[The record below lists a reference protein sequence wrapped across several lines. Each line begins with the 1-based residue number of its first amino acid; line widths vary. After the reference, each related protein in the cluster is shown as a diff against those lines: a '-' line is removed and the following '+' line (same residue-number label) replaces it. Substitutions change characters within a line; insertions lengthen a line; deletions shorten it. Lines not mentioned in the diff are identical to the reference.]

1 MKTFL
6 ISILCLLSMAPAFS
20 QNTPICSHE
29 TKKYVNEL
37 GLVFPLNKDDVKNYI
52 NGNNIV
58 VNPLTSGFNSGFQ
71 LGKHRIINDQAT
83 LGVILGANTFFS
95 SGISET
101 QIYQLNA
108 HLTGR
113 LYFGETWRNGVFAE
127 IGAGPEFAAASAS
140 VQGTNFQF
148 QANFG
153 SRFGLGYN
161 YQFNKDVTL
170 GISFIASPSLLS
182 DNYFNN
188 SKLVVNMLW

>member
-1 MKTFL
+1 MKLFL
-6 ISILCLLSMAPAFS
+6 SLALFILSAISGMAQS
-20 QNTPICSHE
+20 TPVCSGE
-29 TKKYVNEL
+29 TKKYINEL
-37 GLVFPLNKDDVKNYI
+37 GLVFPINKDDVKNYI
-52 NGNNIV
+52 NGNNVV
-58 VNPLTSGFNSGFQ
+58 VNPLTSGFSSGFQ
-71 LGKHRIINDQAT
+71 LGKHRIINDKAT

-95 SGISET
+95 SGISNN
-101 QIYQLNA
+101 QIYQMNA

-127 IGAGPEFAAASAS
+127 IGAGPEFAASS
-140 VQGTNFQF
+140 IQGGDFQF

-170 GISFIASPSLLS
+170 GLSFVTSPSVLS

-188 SKLVVNMLW
+188 SKIVVNMLW

>member
-1 MKTFL
+1 MKSFL
-6 ISILCLLSMAPAFS
+6 ISILCVLSMVPAFS
-20 QNTPICSHE
+20 QNTPICSNE

-37 GLVFPLNKDDVKNYI
+37 GLVFPINKDDVKNYI
-52 NGNNIV
+52 NGNNVV
-58 VNPLTSGFNSGFQ
+58 VNPLTSGFSSGFQ
-71 LGKHRIINDQAT
+71 VGKHRIINDQAT
-83 LGVILGANTFFS
+83 LGVVLGANTFFS
-95 SGISET
+95 SGASEN
-101 QIYQLNA
+101 QIYQINA

-113 LYFGETWRNGVFAE
+113 LYFGDTWRNGVFAE
-127 IGAGPEFAAASAS
+127 IGAGPEFAAAS
-140 VQGTNFQF
+140 VQGGDFQF

-170 GISFIASPSLLS
+170 GLSFIASPSILS